1 MMVEAK
7 INLSIPI
14 FTEDFMH
21 TISVE
26 ELENLDRSNITI
38 LDIRSEDDFR
48 RGSLPGAIHVPMK
61 RNLDEDRSEE
71 GFFEPES
78 VKAVENAIP
87 ANRPVYIFCHT
98 GNQSQEAVKILT
110 GLGYQAVNIEG
121 GYRSWLRL
129 SLERMVSNDS
139 VTERTR
145 EIERTLIK
153 KFRKSIW
160 RPFTRAIR
168 DYQLIQDGD
177 RIAVC
182 ISGGKDSMLLAK
194 LMQEIQKHGPV
205 SFELV
210 FLVMNPGYNADNWK
224 IIQNNARI
232 LGIPLTVFETE
243 IFDVVAEIDKNPCY
257 LCARM
262 RRGYLYSHAK
272 ELGCNKIALGHHFDD
287 VIETILMGMLYGAK
301 IETMMPKL
309 HSQNFEGMEL
319 IRPLYLVKEA
329 DIKAWRDSNDL
340 HFIQCACRFTE
351 NCTSCGGGRGSK
363 RDEMKELI
371 AQFRKISP
379 FIESNIFNRVQTVN
393 LRTILGYHKEKE
405 AYWFL
410 DDYAARKS
418 REDS

>member
-1 MMVEAK
+1 
-7 INLSIPI
+7 
-14 FTEDFMH
+14 MH

-61 RNLDEDRSEE
+61 KNLDEERAAE

-87 ANRPVYIFCHT
+87 ANRPVYVFCHT

-139 VTERTR
+139 ITERTR

-210 FLVMNPGYNADNWK
+210 FLVMKHLRFQCFPV
-224 IIQNNARI
+224 
-232 LGIPLTVFETE
+232 PLIHTF
-243 IFDVVAEIDKNPCY
+243 Y
-257 LCARM
+257 L
-262 RRGYLYSHAK
+262 
-272 ELGCNKIALGHHFDD
+272 
-287 VIETILMGMLYGAK
+287 
-301 IETMMPKL
+301 
-309 HSQNFEGMEL
+309 NF
-319 IRPLYLVKEA
+319 
-329 DIKAWRDSNDL
+329 
-340 HFIQCACRFTE
+340 HQ
-351 NCTSCGGGRGSK
+351 
-363 RDEMKELI
+363 
-371 AQFRKISP
+371 Q
-379 FIESNIFNRVQTVN
+379 
-393 LRTILGYHKEKE
+393 
-405 AYWFL
+405 
-410 DDYAARKS
+410 
-418 REDS
+418 